1 MRPVCSECP
10 TVSQRPLPAI
20 DVHVFASPADAVE
33 PAVAVG
39 WPDGTRVTASPA
51 PDAEAVLARLDGP
64 LPRPTLLLR
73 AGTTLP
79 PWTLERLLDALERA
93 PWADR
98 VLPLDPDRP
107 GFDPRPAGW
116 TDVATLDASCWA
128 LGDAEPSDCAPGAE
142 RVLLLRAGARAAAP
156 RCALVTRVCLSP
168 SAPAPDR
175 AGADIDALPLPVAA
189 LRARLEQAGGPVVS
203 GHPGLDGRP
212 VVLHLLH
219 GWGGGVE
226 RFVRDLARADTERWH
241 LALRA
246 DSDPATRRHGVALAL
261 HLDPA
266 RPAVRRWPLALPIE
280 ATAIQSDDYRAILQA
295 VLRDWRVG
303 GVVVDSLIGHSL
315 DALRTGLPTE
325 VVAHDY
331 YPAWPVLH
339 EDFGDPALALDAARL
354 AQRLSD
360 PTLELPF
367 AQRDPQVWLAL
378 RSAWLAALEAADAR
392 CVAPSAGVR
401 DNLCRLLPALARRP
415 WTVIPHGLPATTESI
430 PAPPAPRPG
439 RLRVLVP
446 GRIQGGKG
454 EVLLTALAPRLPQ
467 GVELVLLGAGR
478 AGMALFGRPGVHVL
492 LDYAPGTLAARIA
505 EIAPDVALLPS
516 TVSETFSYLLSELWQ
531 LGVPVI
537 ATRLGSFAER
547 IEPGRTGLLVDP
559 EPTAVAALLAA
570 LRDDPSPLQALDR
583 TAAARAVGSM
593 DAMAAAHRAVLAPAP
608 PPTTGDPRGLARLR
622 ELQAG
627 LQAIARQHRVLAE
640 AQARHAA
647 LAAELD
653 RRTAWA
659 GTLERDLGE
668 ARRHLAQLRAEFEAR
683 TAWATALETD
693 VQAARAAIA
702 QLQSDYDER
711 TAWALAS
718 ARDLDAA
725 RAALSRLQQEFDAR
739 SAWALAL
746 QDEVMQAQQQ
756 IADLGE
762 RLQTQS
768 ERVGQLEASLA
779 AAQARHAALAAEL
792 DRRTAWAGTLERD
805 LGEARRHLAQLRAEF
820 EARTA
825 WATALE
831 TDVQAARAAIAQLQS
846 DYDERTAWALASAR
860 DLDAARAALSR
871 LQQEFDA
878 RSAWAL
884 ALQDEVMQA
893 QQQIADLGERLQTQS
908 ERVGQLEASLAAA
921 QATAQALSHEIAAVH
936 TGYRA
941 ELARQHDELARQV
954 AVALAQRD
962 ALQDER
968 DRILASASWRLTR
981 PLRGARRLASGLV
994 TRLRFRWQRLL
1005 ATWHR
1010 FTRSLKMRG
1019 VAGTAAR
1026 IRQEFQTSEPVT
1038 TEPLN
1043 VPPDAVFEPFALPT
1057 SAQPRASIIIP
1068 AYNHFDATLTCL
1080 RSIAADVETTPYEVI
1095 VVDDCSSDE
1104 TERNL
1109 PQVAGLRYV
1118 RNAQNLGFIGA
1129 CNAGAAAA
1137 RGAVLVFLNNDTAV
1151 QPGWLDALVGTLDA
1165 HPDCGLVGAKLVYP
1179 DGRLQE
1185 AGGIVFSD
1193 GSGWNYGRFDDPA
1206 DPRYNYL
1213 REVDYCSGAAI
1224 AIGAA
1229 LFQRFGGFDAHY
1241 APAYYEDTDL
1251 AMKVRD
1257 AGLRVLYQPRAVV
1270 VHYEG
1275 VSSGTDT
1282 ASGVKAYQVVN
1293 QGKFLARW
1301 SDALARHAAPGT
1313 DIAVAREHRA
1323 RKRVLVI
1330 DATTPQ
1336 PDQDSGSVRLVNILR
1351 MLREDGCA
1359 VTFFADN
1366 RAWVEG
1372 YSAALQA
1379 LGVEVLWH
1387 PYLSDPVAWFAEHG
1401 RRFDVVFVS
1410 RHYIASSY
1418 LPLVRQH
1425 APQARF
1431 VFDTVDLHYLR
1442 EQRAAE
1448 LSGRAD
1454 LARSAAETREKELAL
1469 IRGADVSV
1477 VVSPVEQALL
1487 AQEAPGARVDVLS
1500 NVHAVVGCR
1509 QPFEARRDLVFV
1521 GGYQHPPNVDA
1532 AQWFVREIWPAV
1544 RAALPDARVHI
1555 VGSKAPDEVRALGEV
1570 EGVVFHGFVP
1580 DIEPFMDGCRLAVAP
1595 LRYGAGVKGKVNM
1608 SMAYGQPVVA
1618 TVMAGEGMYLRPGE
1632 DILVADDPAAFADA
1646 VVRLYRD
1653 AALWQRL
1660 SDNGL
1665 ANVERHFSFN
1675 AARAALHAML
1685 DAR

>member
-116 TDVATLDASCWA
+116 TDSAMLDAACWA

-168 SAPAPDR
+168 SAPDR

-203 GHPGLDGRP
+203 GYPGLDGRP
-212 VVLHLLH
+212 VVLHVLH

-246 DSDPATRRHGVALAL
+246 ESDPATRRHGVALAL

-266 RPAVRRWPLALPIE
+266 RPAARRWPLALPIE

-315 DALRTGLPTE
+315 DALRTGLPTA

-401 DNLCRLLPALARRP
+401 DNLCRLLPALVRRP

-454 EVLLTALAPRLPQ
+454 EVLLTALAPRLPP

-779 AAQARHAALAAEL
+779 AAQA
-792 DRRTAWAGTLERD
+792 
-805 LGEARRHLAQLRAEF
+805 
-820 EARTA
+820 
-825 WATALE
+825 
-831 TDVQAARAAIAQLQS
+831 
-846 DYDERTAWALASAR
+846 
-860 DLDAARAALSR
+860 
-871 LQQEFDA
+871 
-878 RSAWAL
+878 
-884 ALQDEVMQA
+884 
-893 QQQIADLGERLQTQS
+893 
-908 ERVGQLEASLAAA
+908 
-921 QATAQALSHEIAAVH
+921 TAQALSHEIAAVH

-981 PLRGARRLASGLV
+981 PLRGARRLASGLI

-1301 SDALARHAAPGT
+1301 SEALARHAAPGT

>member
-33 PAVAVG
+33 PAVAAG

-107 GFDPRPAGW
+107 DFDPRPAGW
-116 TDVATLDASCWA
+116 TDSATLDASCWA
-128 LGDAEPSDCAPGAE
+128 LGDAEPSDCSPGAE

-168 SAPAPDR
+168 SAPDLDGP
-175 AGADIDALPLPVAA
+175 DIDALPLPVAA

-454 EVLLTALAPRLPQ
+454 EVLLTALAPRLPP

-570 LRDDPSPLQALDR
+570 LRDDPAPLQALDR

-640 AQARHAA
+640 
-647 LAAELD
+647 
-653 RRTAWA
+653 
-659 GTLERDLGE
+659 
-668 ARRHLAQLRAEFEAR
+668 
-683 TAWATALETD
+683 
-693 VQAARAAIA
+693 
-702 QLQSDYDER
+702 
-711 TAWALAS
+711 
-718 ARDLDAA
+718 
-725 RAALSRLQQEFDAR
+725 
-739 SAWALAL
+739 
-746 QDEVMQAQQQ
+746 
-756 IADLGE
+756 
-762 RLQTQS
+762 
-768 ERVGQLEASLA
+768 
-779 AAQARHAALAAEL
+779 AQARHAALAAEL

-1026 IRQEFQTSEPVT
+1026 IRQEFQSSEPVT

-1043 VPPDAVFEPFALPT
+1043 VPPEAAFEPFALPT

-1080 RSIAADVETTPYEVI
+1080 RSIAADVEATPYEVI

-1104 TERNL
+1104 TERTL

>member
-33 PAVAVG
+33 PAVAAG

-107 GFDPRPAGW
+107 DFDPRPAGW
-116 TDVATLDASCWA
+116 TDSATLDASCWA
-128 LGDAEPSDCAPGAE
+128 LGDAEPSDCSPGAE

-168 SAPAPDR
+168 SAPDLDGP
-175 AGADIDALPLPVAA
+175 DIDALPLPVAA

-339 EDFGDPALALDAARL
+339 EDFGDPALTLDAARL

-454 EVLLTALAPRLPQ
+454 EVLLTALAPRLPP

-683 TAWATALETD
+683 TAWATVLETD

-711 TAWALAS
+711 TAWA
-718 ARDLDAA
+718 
-725 RAALSRLQQEFDAR
+725 R
-739 SAWALAL
+739 SL
-746 QDEVMQAQQQ
+746 E
-756 IADLGE
+756 GE
-762 RLQTQS
+762 L
-768 ERVGQLEASLA
+768 L
-779 AAQARHAALAAEL
+779 
-792 DRRTAWAGTLERD
+792 
-805 LGEARRHLAQLRAEF
+805 EARRGIQ
-820 EARTA
+820 
-825 WATALE
+825 
-831 TDVQAARAAIAQLQS
+831 QLQS

-1104 TERNL
+1104 TERTL

>member
-640 AQARHAA
+640 
-647 LAAELD
+647 
-653 RRTAWA
+653 
-659 GTLERDLGE
+659 
-668 ARRHLAQLRAEFEAR
+668 
-683 TAWATALETD
+683 
-693 VQAARAAIA
+693 
-702 QLQSDYDER
+702 
-711 TAWALAS
+711 
-718 ARDLDAA
+718 
-725 RAALSRLQQEFDAR
+725 
-739 SAWALAL
+739 
-746 QDEVMQAQQQ
+746 
-756 IADLGE
+756 
-762 RLQTQS
+762 
-768 ERVGQLEASLA
+768 
-779 AAQARHAALAAEL
+779 AQARHAALAAEL